1 MRIAVLSD
9 TVMPT
14 PTAGG
19 HGLGRAVFN
28 FSRCFIERGHVV
40 ALYGGEGSQLP
51 GGRVDVH
58 RDTGPNGEYQLAR
71 RILRKTERYDA
82 FIDAGHA
89 HVLAQ
94 TAGDALPGLAYFE
107 DTASRPAPCPVYVS
121 GVCRDIYGVDGPV
134 VPNGI
139 MPDEFPL
146 YAGARAGLL
155 WMAVNHERK
164 GLSDAKWVAERV
176 DMPLTEY
183 GQGTENGPISGE
195 DKVQALQRAAVLL
208 FPSTCDAG
216 PQTPLEAMACG
227 TPCIAYYGTGAQEYV
242 EDGVGGFVVRN
253 REEMAARVPDALAL
267 DPARVRASVLER
279 GYTCA
284 RQAAQLEALLM
295 RVVQGER
302 W

>member
-14 PTAGG
+14 PTPDG

-28 FSRCFIERGHVV
+28 FSRCFIERGHTVT
-40 ALYGGEGSQLP
+40 LHGGEGSQLP

-89 HVLAQ
+89 HILAQ

-107 DTASRPAPCPVYVS
+107 DMASRPAPCPVYVS
-121 GVCRDIYGVDGPV
+121 GLCRDIYGVDGPV

-146 YAGARAGLL
+146 YTGARAGLL
-155 WMAVNHERK
+155 WMAVNSERK
-164 GLSDAKWVAERV
+164 GLSDARWVAEQLGIV
-176 DMPLTEY
+176 LAVY
-183 GQGTENGPISGE
+183 GQGTECGPVSGE
-195 DKVQALQRAAVLL
+195 DKVRALQRAAVLL
-208 FPSTCDAG
+208 FPSTNDAG

-253 REEMAARVPDALAL
+253 KEEMAARVPDAMKL
-267 DPARVRASVLER
+267 DPVCVRASVLDR

-284 RQAAQLEALLM
+284 RQAEQIEALLE
-295 RVVQGER
+295 RVVRGER

>member
-14 PTAGG
+14 PTPGG

-28 FSRCFIERGHVV
+28 FSRCLIERGHTVT
-40 ALYGGEGSQLP
+40 LYAGEGSYLP

-58 RDTGPNGEYQLAR
+58 RDTGANGEHQLAR
-71 RILRKTERYDA
+71 RILRKTEHYDA
-82 FIDAGHA
+82 FIDAGHS

-107 DTASRPAPCPVYVS
+107 DTASRPAPCPAYVS
-121 GVCRDIYGVDGPV
+121 GVCRDSYSGGGPV

-139 MPDEFPL
+139 VEDEFPL
-146 YAGARAGLL
+146 YTGERAGLI
-155 WMAVNHERK
+155 WMAMNHVRK
-164 GLSDAKWVAERV
+164 GLSAAKWVAEQV
-176 DMPLTEY
+176 GISLAIY

-195 DKVQALQRAAVLL
+195 DKVRALQRAAVLL
-208 FPSTCDAG
+208 FPSTNDAG

-242 EDGVGGFVVRN
+242 EEGVGGFVVRN
-253 REEMAARVPDALAL
+253 KEEMAARVPDAQSL

-284 RQAAQLEALLM
+284 RQAEQLEALLM
-295 RVVQGER
+295 QVVRGER

>member
-14 PTAGG
+14 PTPDR
-19 HGLGRAVFN
+19 HGLGRAVYN
-28 FSRCFIERGHVV
+28 LSRYLVERGHMVT
-40 ALYGGEGSQLP
+40 LHGGEGSQLP

-58 RDTGPNGEYQLAR
+58 GDTGPNGEYQLAR
-71 RILRKTERYDA
+71 RILRKVDQYDA
-82 FIDAGHA
+82 FVDVSHSHI
-89 HVLAQ
+89 LAQ

-107 DTASRPAPCPVYVS
+107 DTTSRPAPCPVYVS
-121 GVCRDIYGVDGPV
+121 GTCRDVYGAAGPMV
-134 VPNGI
+134 ANGI

-146 YAGARAGLL
+146 YTGERAGLL

-164 GLSDAKWVAERV
+164 GLSDAKWVAEQLGMV
-176 DMPLTEY
+176 LDVC
-183 GQGTENGPISGE
+183 GQGTERGPVSGE
-195 DKVQALQRAAVLL
+195 DKVRALQRAAVYL

-216 PQTPLEAMACG
+216 PLTPLEAMACG

-242 EDGVGGFVVRN
+242 EDGVGGFVVRDK
-253 REEMAARVPDALAL
+253 EEMAARVPDALKL
-267 DPARVRASVLER
+267 DPACVRASVLER

-284 RQAAQLEALLM
+284 QQAERLEALLI
-295 RVVQGER
+295 RAIEGAR